1 MANRSN
7 IMGLHGLK
15 NKTSKNSF
23 DLSHRNLFTAKVG
36 ELIPCSVFELNPGD
50 TINLDTSYFTRTA
63 PLDSAAYTRLRENVQ
78 FFFVPYSQ
86 LWKYF
91 DSQVMNMTSTPNG
104 ADISRVASSLTSN
117 SKITTQMPFVQYK
130 ALHEEL
136 TNQANA
142 GIDSLGSTSGLNK
155 SLLNNG
161 EYRWACSA
169 KLLQMLGYGNFPEQN
184 FDISKGQSHYKLD
197 SFDLGPD
204 LPEVPANFYNLNM
217 SIFRLLAYH
226 KVCNDHYTYRQWQPY
241 NAYLCNVDYLVPD
254 KSGSLDI
261 SSLLPWKNNLQGKD
275 NLTLLDMRFSNLPLD
290 YFNGVLPTPQFG
302 SESVVNLNLGN
313 ASGSA
318 VISGTTS
325 TGHFTNFNQG
335 VYDSDGSTSDLT
347 GTLTSYEGTMQLED
361 SSHNLHLVKTGI
373 NHSHTF
379 DGSASI
385 HSSLS
390 GSLSIAALRQ
400 ATALQKYKEIQLAN
414 DSDFVSQ
421 IEAHFGVTP
430 KHSDTVSYFL
440 GGASS
445 MIDINPQVNSNLADW
460 SQSNAIKAAPLGQ
473 GHGKIKFTAD
483 TYGIVLGIYRC
494 VPVLDYA
501 HVGVDRTLLKT
512 DASDFVIPELDSV
525 GMQQSILG
533 EIMMP
538 SYHDGSVGLIAG
550 QGHYVRPTDSFG
562 YAPRYSEYKTS
573 FDRFNGEFCYSL
585 SNWVTGLDL
594 KRLFNLTYGQISS
607 NDFTKILAPELFNC
621 RPDLVKSIFLNEKTL
636 LTKDDNLFVGLVN
649 MAYVIRCLSRYG
661 LPYSG

>member
-104 ADISRVASSLTSN
+104 ADISRVATGLTSN

-142 GIDSLGSTSGLNK
+142 GIDSLTSLGSLK
-155 SLLNNG
+155 ASLYNNG

-184 FDISKGQSHYKLD
+184 FDVSSGQSKYELD
-197 SFDLGPD
+197 TFGSSGADI
-204 LPEVPANFYNLNM
+204 NLNLNL

-261 SSLLPWKNNLQGKD
+261 SSLLPWKNNLSGKD

-318 VISGTTS
+318 AISGS
-325 TGHFTNFNQG
+325 TGVMHDDFGFGSKLRGEDG
-335 VYDSDGSTSDLT
+335 VTF
-347 GTLTSYEGTMQLED
+347 GTLHLSPQNALGSNEGTGDYSNRDVFL
-361 SSHNLHLVKTGI
+361 SSP
-373 NHSHTF
+373 HT
-379 DGSASI
+379 
-385 HSSLS
+385 HSLS
-390 GSLSIAALRQ
+390 GTATINTALSGQLSIAALRQ

-445 MIDINPQVNSNLADW
+445 MINIKPQVNSNLADW
-460 SQSNAIKAAPLGQ
+460 SQSNAIKAAPIGQ
-473 GHGKIKFTAD
+473 GRGKIKFTAD

-512 DASDFVIPELDSV
+512 DASDFVIPELDSI
-525 GMQQSILG
+525 GMQQSIVG
-533 EIMMP
+533 EICMP
-538 SYHDGSVGLIAG
+538 SFHDGYSSILQVK
-550 QGHYVRPTDSFG
+550 PTTSFG
-562 YAPRYSEYKTS
+562 YAPRYSEYKVS

-585 SNWVTGLDL
+585 NNWVTGL
-594 KRLFNLTYGQISS
+594 NLTRLRDLIFSGTAQ
-607 NDFTKILAPELFNC
+607 NNLVNTLAPELFNC
-621 RPDLVKSIFLNEKTL
+621 RPDLVKSIFLNQKSH
-636 LTKDDNLFVGLVN
+636 LTSDDNLFVGLVN
-649 MAYVIRCLSRYG
+649 MAYVIRRLSRYG

>member
-91 DSQVMNMTSTPNG
+91 DSQVMNMTSSPNG
-104 ADISRVASSLTSN
+104 ADISRVASGLSSN

-142 GIDSLGSTSGLNK
+142 GIDSLGSTSGLAK

-184 FDISKGQSHYKLD
+184 FNISKGQSHYELD
-197 SFDLGPD
+197 SFNLGPD
-204 LPEVPANFYNLNM
+204 LPSVPANFYNLNM

-261 SSLLPWKNNLQGKD
+261 SPLLPWKNNLSGKD

-302 SESVVNLNLGN
+302 SESVVNLNLGHS
-313 ASGSA
+313 SGSA
-318 VISGTTS
+318 VVSGVTSFDAGQWQSTASGTID
-325 TGHFTNFNQG
+325 Q
-335 VYDSDGSTSDLT
+335 DSAVSFKKDWN
-347 GTLTSYEGTMQLED
+347 TLSVVNHGQPL
-361 SSHNLHLVKTGI
+361 GI
-373 NHSHTF
+373 KHNHSF
-379 DGSASI
+379 SSNVSI
-385 HSSLS
+385 DTALS
-390 GSLSIAALRQ
+390 GQLSIAALRQ

-460 SQSNAIKAAPLGQ
+460 TQSNAIKAAPLGQ

-512 DASDFVIPELDSV
+512 DASDFVIPELDSI

-607 NDFTKILAPELFNC
+607 NDFSKILAPELFNC
-621 RPDLVKSIFLNEKTL
+621 RPDLVKSIFLNQNTL
-636 LTKDDNLFVGLVN
+636 LTSDDNLFVGLVN
-649 MAYVIRCLSRYG
+649 MAYVIRRLSRYG

>member
-104 ADISRVASSLTSN
+104 ADISRVATGLSSN
-117 SKITTQMPFVQYK
+117 STITTQMPFVQYK

-136 TNQANA
+136 TALANA
-142 GIDSLGSTSGLNK
+142 GIDSLDHNNFIK
-155 SLLNNG
+155 DNLLNNG
-161 EYRWACSA
+161 EYRWSCSA

-184 FDISKGQSHYKLD
+184 FSVSKGQTKYKLD
-197 SFDLGPD
+197 SFGNSDTNQ
-204 LPEVPANFYNLNM
+204 ASNFFNLNL

-254 KSGSLDI
+254 RSGSLDI
-261 SSLLPWKNNLQGKD
+261 SSLLPWKNNLSGKD

-302 SESVVNLNLGN
+302 SESVVNLNLGH
-313 ASGSA
+313 A
-318 VISGTTS
+318 I
-325 TGHFTNFNQG
+325 
-335 VYDSDGSTSDLT
+335 
-347 GTLTSYEGTMQLED
+347 
-361 SSHNLHLVKTGI
+361 
-373 NHSHTF
+373 
-379 DGSASI
+379 GSASI
-385 HSSLS
+385 HGTTSRDSGRWNVTTGTWEMEQAVKSTANGNLKLDNSVSSFISHDHTVSGSASIDTALS
-390 GSLSIAALRQ
+390 GNLSILALRQ

-460 SQSNAIKAAPLGQ
+460 TQSNAFKAAPIGQ

-512 DASDFVIPELDSV
+512 DASDFVIPELDSI
-525 GMQQSILG
+525 GMQQSVVG
-533 EIMMP
+533 EICMP
-538 SYHDGSVGLIAG
+538 SYHDGDNGSSSTGTI
-550 QGHYVRPTDSFG
+550 HRPTDSFG
-562 YAPRYSEYKTS
+562 YAPRYAEYKTS
-573 FDRFNGEFCYSL
+573 YDRYNGEFCFSL

-594 KRLFNLTYGQISS
+594 SRLRDLLRAKNLPAT
-607 NDFTKILAPELFNC
+607 LAPELFNC
-621 RPDLVKSIFLNEKTL
+621 RPDLVKSIFLNQKTL
-636 LTKDDNLFVGLVN
+636 LTSDDNLFVGLVN
-649 MAYVIRCLSRYG
+649 MAYVIRRLSRYG